1 MVGGIKHKFGGAAY
15 RYKRAT
21 AGRGDMLQGKT
32 QENRGK
38 IREKLAR
45 AKIRII
51 R

>member
-1 MVGGIKHKFGGAAY
+1 MLGRMKHKLGGATY

-21 AGRGDMLQGKT
+21 AGRGAILRGKT

-38 IREKLAR
+38 IRERLAKS
-45 AKIRII
+45 KIRII

>member
-1 MVGGIKHKFGGAAY
+1 MEHKFGGATY

-21 AGRGDMLQGKT
+21 AGRGEMLQGKT
-32 QENRGK
+32 QENWSK
-38 IREKLAR
+38 LRERLAK